1 MEPWRT
7 AIVNADPTR
16 IEIRGHDVT
25 AMMRSA
31 TFTDAIFLLHH
42 TRLPTPD
49 ERRLF
54 DAILI
59 GGADHGAG
67 APSCAA
73 ARLAASGNRQSP
85 SAAVAAGV
93 LTIGEEHGG
102 AGMRCMELLARG
114 LELSRNESLS
124 LEQAAERLV
133 AQARTSGERLPG
145 FGHRVHATF
154 DPRVFVLFGLA
165 EDAGLAGDGVR
176 FARAL
181 ETALKKRVKPIPLNI
196 DGALAA
202 ILHDLGFPP
211 LLGMLLFIIS
221 RVAGISAEVAEEY
234 DREKPMRIRIPVVYD
249 GPDAERKSE
258 E

>member
-1 MEPWRT
+1 
-7 AIVNADPTR
+7 
-16 IEIRGHDVT
+16 
-25 AMMRSA
+25 
-31 TFTDAIFLLHH
+31 
-42 TRLPTPD
+42 
-49 ERRLF
+49 
-54 DAILI
+54 
-59 GGADHGAG
+59 
-67 APSCAA
+67 
-73 ARLAASGNRQSP
+73 
-85 SAAVAAGV
+85 VAAGV